1 MKKRKQTIR
10 RRLKSAFKP
19 LSSVKKEVGLLRDW
33 ANRNA
38 EVEFIVPLAGGS
50 IKYFGRIVDT
60 TVGDANIPM
69 FHFIS
74 PSSGMQATLMPQTFG
89 KTRIEKVAN
98 VHNGVYVEGKAK
110 DAQAFWIV
118 ESLFGKK
125 PPSDF
130 AAIVEKL
137 RTWER
142 LQLDL
147 HVLLNRGG
155 HAISFLGQVRELA
168 AGIFSFVR
176 PPDPVQLLIR
186 LDEYSY
192 MTLNVESDKTSV
204 TLIDPPSEEMFLIS
218 DVATQPETVFD
229 RFIGSPTIH

>member
-19 LSSVKKEVGLLRDW
+19 LSAVKKEVELLRDW
-33 ANRNA
+33 ANRDA
-38 EVEFIVPLAGGS
+38 KVEFIVPLAGGS
-50 IKYFGRIVDT
+50 IKYSGRIVDT

-69 FHFIS
+69 FLFIC

-89 KTRIEKVAN
+89 KTRVEKIAN
-98 VHNGVYVEGKAK
+98 AHNGVYVEGKAK
-110 DAQAFWIV
+110 DAQAFSIV
-118 ESLFGKK
+118 ESLWEKK
-125 PPSDF
+125 PNSNF
-130 AAIVEKL
+130 AAIVERL

-155 HAISFLGQVRELA
+155 HAISFLGQVREMA
-168 AGIFSFVR
+168 AGIFSFAR
-176 PPDPVQLLIR
+176 PPAPAQLLIR
-186 LDEYSY
+186 LDEYQY
-192 MTLNVESDKTSV
+192 MTLKVEGDRTSV

-229 RFIGSPTIH
+229 RFIGSRTIN